1 MEPAGLPGNSGPSV
15 CSRNTGIVGYAAAH
29 QVDRAAGL
37 VAGEEQDV
45 SDTYE
50 ATPFAFSTVLRVPR
64 PSIPPSTYIN
74 TSVSMA
80 GGSGHPLIRAT

>member
-1 MEPAGLPGNSGPSV
+1 MELARRERDANPGV
-15 CSRNTGIVGYAAAH
+15 CGRHTGTAAHASLH
-29 QVDRAAGL
+29 QVDRAARL
-37 VAGEEQDV
+37 VAGKEQDV